1 MNNNFLNNNNDNRG
15 FEILDILSILSF
27 SIQLNNIAKDEK
39 QTKYIQDVILA
50 LAHEIE
56 LLHKEND
63 VLIAQNKEILDFLK
77 KGKKGEE

>member
-1 MNNNFLNNNNDNRG
+1 MNNNFLDNNNNRG
-15 FEILDILSILSF
+15 FEILDMLSILSF

-63 VLIAQNKEILDFLK
+63 ILIAQNKEILDFLK
-77 KGKKGEE
+77 KDKKGEE

>member
-1 MNNNFLNNNNDNRG
+1 MNNNFLDNNNNRG

-63 VLIAQNKEILDFLK
+63 ILIAQNKEILDFLK
-77 KGKKGEE
+77 KDKKGEE

>member
-77 KGKKGEE
+77 KDKKGEE

>member
-1 MNNNFLNNNNDNRG
+1 MNNNFLDNNNNRG
-15 FEILDILSILSF
+15 CEILDILSILSF

-63 VLIAQNKEILDFLK
+63 ILIAQNKEILDFLK
-77 KGKKGEE
+77 KDKKGEE